1 MKIKIKIKT
10 KTKTKMKMKTKT
22 KIKIKIIIV
31 IITIIRADKIALPP
45 ILRKRREATLATY
58 IVKKTPKI

>member
-1 MKIKIKIKT
+1 MKI
-10 KTKTKMKMKTKT
+10 KTKT

-31 IITIIRADKIALPP
+31 IITIIRADKITLPP

-58 IVKKTPKI
+58 IVKKIPKI